1 MKVYFYGITNSMY
14 SYQKLTR
21 HRLCQFVQYE
31 SITIFLREMKF
42 FFSLYLS
49 SQKYIFIFLLSL
61 LYILKK
67 QKTVLIVLSLILEIL
82 KFLFPFA

>member
-1 MKVYFYGITNSMY
+1 MLIQLQGTLIKNLQDIDYVKF
-14 SYQKLTR
+14 L
-21 HRLCQFVQYE
+21 QYE
-31 SITIFLREMKF
+31 SVTIFLREMKYI

-67 QKTVLIVLSLILEIL
+67 QKTVLILLSLILEIL